1 MGFVSIIAPGKSHFG
16 NIFASS
22 GIIGVKPDMMKLVNW
37 VVFLACALAVGHIC
51 GWGSSL
57 EVLAAVVAALCLMR
71 VLSRRRRLN

>member
-1 MGFVSIIAPGKSHFG
+1 
-16 NIFASS
+16 
-22 GIIGVKPDMMKLVNW
+22 MMKLVNW